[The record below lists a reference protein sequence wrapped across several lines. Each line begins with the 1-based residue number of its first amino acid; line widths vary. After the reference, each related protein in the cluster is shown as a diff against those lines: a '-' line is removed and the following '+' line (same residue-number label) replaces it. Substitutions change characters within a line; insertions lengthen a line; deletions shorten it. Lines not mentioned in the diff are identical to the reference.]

1 MLLFYI
7 FNFISI
13 ACAVNLGIQFGS
25 SPLNAGLL
33 TLGLYFGI
41 FFALLL
47 LYAVVLFVSI
57 MLVDLKKERKCRSR
71 WIGFLVDQFLAIVL
85 DFARVRIHTKG
96 LEMVPRDQPFLL
108 VSNHIY
114 DLDPVLFMRVMPWAK
129 LGFIAK
135 KEVYDMFLVNRAM
148 HALHCLPVDREND
161 RSALKTIIRTAQI
174 LKTGEHS
181 MAVFPEGYESKSGV
195 LLPFRNGVFKIAQ
208 RAEVPIVVAVTRGNR
223 KITKNM
229 FRRRTNVSIE
239 ILGVVPVEEH
249 KGVLTQEVGDR
260 IHVMMAEALKKEAAV

>member
-13 ACAVNLGIQFGS
+13 SCAVTLGIQLGS
-25 SPLNAGLL
+25 SPLESGLL
-33 TLGLYFGI
+33 APGLYFGT
-41 FFALLL
+41 FLALLL
-47 LYAVVLFVSI
+47 LFAVVMFVSI
-57 MLVDLKKERKCRSR
+57 MLVSLKKEQKNRSP
-71 WIGFLVDQFLAIVL
+71 WISFLVDQFLAIAIS
-85 DFARVRIHTKG
+85 FARVRIHTKG
-96 LEMVPRDQPFLL
+96 LEMVPKDQPFLL

-114 DLDPVLFMRVMPWAK
+114 DLDPVIFMRVMPWAK

-135 KEVYDMFLVNRAM
+135 KEVYDMFLINRAM

-161 RSALKTIIRTAQI
+161 RAALKTIIRTAQI

-208 RAEVPIVVAVTRGNR
+208 RAEVPIVVAVLRGNR

-229 FRRRTNVSIE
+229 FRRRTDVSME

-249 KGVLTQEVGDR
+249 KGVMTQEVGDR
-260 IHVMMAEALKKEAAV
+260 IHVMMEKALEKEAAV